1 MDRADMTRTNYASTV
16 GSCVAAPAG
25 KAIGMAGHHITSQFF
40 LHIFLNEAYQFLRA
54 TIKAGYLG
62 IDK

>member
-1 MDRADMTRTNYASTV
+1 
-16 GSCVAAPAG
+16 
-25 KAIGMAGHHITSQFF
+25 MAGHHITSQFF